1 MGDYYNSTRGPLTA
15 TLTDG
20 AALSISPKAWIYI
33 SPENESS
40 ASILKLL
47 GKGFLVRS
55 KVPMTPTAVQP
66 KVVARP
72 VVATPAKIEK
82 PVPALPSVS
91 TSPMKEEIWRK
102 KK

>member
-47 GKGFLVRS
+47 DKGFLVRS
-55 KVPMTPTAVQP
+55 KVPMTQPTQAQ
-66 KVVARP
+66 P
-72 VVATPAKIEK
+72 VVPVVIAPPPAKTEK
-82 PVPALPSVS
+82 PASLPVVS